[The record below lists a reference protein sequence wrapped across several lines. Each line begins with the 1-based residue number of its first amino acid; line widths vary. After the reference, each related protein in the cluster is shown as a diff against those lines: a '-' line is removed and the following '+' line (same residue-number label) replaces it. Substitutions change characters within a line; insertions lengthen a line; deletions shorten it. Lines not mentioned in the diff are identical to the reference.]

1 MGRDE
6 GRDNEDFSEL
16 VHRILISGG
25 NGRIKHVAAQLDMGY
40 DNFYAR
46 LCGRVAFNADDIR
59 CLFAVTR
66 DVRIIEFFIADT
78 GFLITVRA
86 DGDPVV
92 EHADPQRLAYL
103 AHQVVYDSVDLLR
116 AIAHGLSDG
125 KFDHR
130 DRALARQKVNDSE
143 RALATLRTLLV
154 DDTL

>member
-1 MGRDE
+1 M
-6 GRDNEDFSEL
+6 
-16 VHRILISGG
+16 HRILISGG

-59 CLFAVTR
+59 CLFAVT
-66 DVRIIEFFIADT
+66 
-78 GFLITVRA
+78 
-86 DGDPVV
+86 
-92 EHADPQRLAYL
+92 
-103 AHQVVYDSVDLLR
+103 LR

-154 DDTL
+154 DDAL